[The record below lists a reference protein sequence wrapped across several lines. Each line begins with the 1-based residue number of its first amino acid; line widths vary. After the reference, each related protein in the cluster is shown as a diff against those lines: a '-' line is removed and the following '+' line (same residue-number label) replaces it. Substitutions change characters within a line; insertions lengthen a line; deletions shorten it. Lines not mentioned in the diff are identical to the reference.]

1 LTASQTL
8 IFALGFCVIPS
19 LTSFVQDKT
28 SIVVLFDLNNL
39 VSAIAFLQAV
49 AIANTQ
55 FQLQLPSAM
64 KGRVT
69 KHCALA

>member
-1 LTASQTL
+1 MTASQTL
-8 IFALGFCVIPS
+8 IFALGFRVIPS

-49 AIANTQ
+49 AIVNTQ
-55 FQLQLPSAM
+55 F
-64 KGRVT
+64 
-69 KHCALA
+69 